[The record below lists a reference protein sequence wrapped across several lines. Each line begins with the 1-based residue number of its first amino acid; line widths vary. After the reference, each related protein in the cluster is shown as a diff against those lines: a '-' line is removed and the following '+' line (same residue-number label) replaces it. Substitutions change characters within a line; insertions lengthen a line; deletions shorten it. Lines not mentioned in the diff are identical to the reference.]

1 MTSLNFPYT
10 LIDLTHTLTP
20 EIPSWSGGCGFQQ
33 QVKLDYD
40 DCETEV
46 KFRVQQ
52 LKLHAGIGT
61 HIDAPSHCISGGKN
75 IDQLSLDRLLAPCA
89 VIDVSKIAHEK
100 YTVTPQDIL
109 DFEQQHGAISP
120 HSFVIIY
127 TGWER
132 FWGQPEQYRNNH
144 MFPCVGKEAA
154 ELLLERNVAGLGID
168 TLSPDRPSDGFPVHH
183 LILGAGKY
191 IVENVAHALK
201 MPPLGAYTLALPLK
215 TQGGTEAPAR
225 LVGLYSSD
233 FKNWHRKISEA
244 PLLK

>member
-1 MTSLNFPYT
+1 MKSHKFPYT

-20 EIPSWSGGCGFQQ
+20 DIPTWTGGCGFHQ

-40 DCETEV
+40 SCETDV

-61 HIDAPSHCISGGKN
+61 HIDAPAHCIPGGQS
-75 IDQLSLDRLLAPCA
+75 IDQLSLDQLSAPCA
-89 VIDVSKIAHEK
+89 VIDVSGHAHER

-109 DFEQQHGAISP
+109 DFEHQYGSLPP
-120 HSFVIIY
+120 HAFVIIN

-132 FWGQPEQYRNNH
+132 FWTQPDQYRNNH
-144 MFPCVGKEAA
+144 IFPCVGRDAA
-154 ELLLERNVAGLGID
+154 QLLLDRAIAGLGID
-168 TLSPDRPSDGFPVHH
+168 TLSPDRPTDGFPVHQ

-201 MPPLGAYTLALPLK
+201 MPRLGAYTLALPIK

-225 LVGLYSSD
+225 LVGL
-233 FKNWHRKISEA
+233 I
-244 PLLK
+244 PT